1 MSLEAKLKH
10 LYDTIREYREPK
22 ANRQL
27 AFIFMKLPSKNVST
41 KTTSF
46 ETPRCNETIPPVQRF
61 LLSFFIPLFSLHVRV
76 CVCVCSW
83 KPNRHP
89 QHRWGKK
96 KVNFATCFKN
106 YKFLSGAPMQ
116 NFEIVFSGEIGLC

>member
-46 ETPRCNETIPPVQRF
+46 ETPRCNETTPRSNDFFF
-61 LLSFFIPLFSLHVRV
+61 LSLFLSFPSMCACV
-76 CVCVCSW
+76 CVCVRGN
-83 KPNRHP
+83 PTDTRNT
-89 QHRWGKK
+89 G
-96 KVNFATCFKN
+96 
-106 YKFLSGAPMQ
+106 
-116 NFEIVFSGEIGLC
+116 GERKR